1 MRFYTGL
8 DLFVSV
14 QSISL
19 LPDKKSVI
27 ENNSYSRQNMN
38 NYRKTFLDYFLLLLA
53 LFILSCNNNNR
64 EEVKNPEPKIV
75 TVPEQMDKESGL
87 SIQQVLAYTSAHA
100 NKMDDSIRLKLP
112 QVINKFYSENNF
124 TNVWSHEEQL
134 LPLADSLL
142 EFIFNSE
149 GYGLFPADYNLKH
162 LTRFKKIID
171 TDSVQRKNAVLWAK
185 ADILMTDASIKIL
198 KDIKMGRLFADS
210 VLLQKDT
217 SAAVTAIIE
226 RFKVLLEQKEFT
238 AAVNEAEPNK
248 RGYVNLKMGIQRFLD
263 SMDRRVYTY
272 IKYPLKPNDE
282 KDSLAFIKALQ
293 KRLSES
299 KSIELT
305 SELPDTLQLQTAIK
319 KYQKLKGIKQDGK
332 FSEPL
337 IKLMNSTDME
347 KFKRIAVTLDRY
359 KQLPDSMPEKYVWV
373 NLPAYY
379 LELWDT
385 DTLVLTSKIIC
396 GKPTTSTPLLTSAIT
411 NMVTYPTWTVP
422 TSIISKQYL
431 PKLKNNPYYLQRM
444 GIQIINDKGDI
455 VDPGT
460 IKWAKYTKGIPY
472 KVMQGSGD
480 DNALGVLK
488 FNFNN
493 PYAVYLHD
501 TNQRYL
507 FKQKARAL
515 SHGCVRV
522 QKWDSLAFY
531 IARND
536 SINLKPG
543 DSLRY
548 NADSIRT
555 WIAEKKNKRIQIK
568 NRLPLFITYYSC
580 EGKNGKIKF
589 YDDIYGDDKALRE
602 KYFSNK

>member
-1 MRFYTGL
+1 MDYH
-8 DLFVSV
+8 
-14 QSISL
+14 
-19 LPDKKSVI
+19 
-27 ENNSYSRQNMN
+27 
-38 NYRKTFLDYFLLLLA
+38 RKTLINFTFLLLC
-53 LFILSCNNNNR
+53 LFILSCNGHKNDT
-64 EEVKNPEPKIV
+64 VKKPETKIV

-87 SIQQVLAYTSAHA
+87 SIQQVLAYALEHS
-100 NKMDDSIRLKLP
+100 NKIDDSIRLRLP
-112 QVINKFYSENNF
+112 LVTNKFYSENEF
-124 TNVWSHEEQL
+124 TNVWSHEEKL

-142 EFIFNSE
+142 EFISQAE
-149 GYGLFPADYNLKH
+149 LYGLFPADYNLKH
-162 LTRFKKIID
+162 LTRLKTTID

-210 VLLQKDT
+210 VVLQKDT
-217 SAAVTAIIE
+217 GSTVTIID
-226 RFKVLLEQKEFT
+226 RFKILLQQKEFT
-238 AAVNEAEPNK
+238 AAVNAAEPNK
-248 RGYVNLKMGIQRFLD
+248 RGYINLKMGVKRFLD

-272 IKYPLKPNDE
+272 VKYPIKPNDE

-305 SELPDTLQLQTAIK
+305 NNLPDTLQLQTAIK

-332 FSEPL
+332 FSESL
-337 IKLMNSTDME
+337 IKMLNSNDVE
-347 KFKRIAVTLDRY
+347 RFKRIAITLDRY
-359 KQLPDSMPEKYVWV
+359 KQLPDSMPEKYIWV
-373 NLPAYY
+373 NLPGYY

-385 DTLVLTSKIIC
+385 DTLALTSKIIC

-422 TSIISKQYL
+422 ASIISKQYL
-431 PKLKNNPYYLQRM
+431 PKLKNNPYYLQNI
-444 GIQIINDKGDI
+444 GLQIMNEKGDI
-455 VDPGT
+455 IDPGT
-460 IKWAKYTKGIPY
+460 VKWAKYTKGIPY

-488 FNFNN
+488 FNFDN

-507 FKQKARAL
+507 FKQKTRAL

-548 NADSIRT
+548 NADSIRN

-568 NRLPLFITYYSC
+568 NRIPLFITYYSC

-589 YDDIYGDDKALRE
+589 YDDIYGDDKAMRE

>member
-1 MRFYTGL
+1 MDTHKKTVLSYT
-8 DLFVSV
+8 
-14 QSISL
+14 
-19 LPDKKSVI
+19 
-27 ENNSYSRQNMN
+27 
-38 NYRKTFLDYFLLLLA
+38 LLLC
-53 LFILSCNNNNR
+53 LFILSCNNHDR
-64 EEVKNPEPKIV
+64 DKKPETKIV
-75 TVPEQMDKESGL
+75 TAPEQMDAASGE
-87 SIQQVLAYTSAHA
+87 SIQQVLAYISGHG
-100 NKMDDSIRLKLP
+100 NKIDDSIRLKLP
-112 QVINKFYSENNF
+112 LLTNKFYSGNEFN
-124 TNVWSHEEQL
+124 TVWSHEEKWE
-134 LPLADSLL
+134 PLADSLI
-142 EFIFNSE
+142 EFILQSE
-149 GYGLFPADYNLKH
+149 LYGLFPADYNVSHLKMVKEK
-162 LTRFKKIID
+162 LD
-171 TDSVQRKNAVLWAK
+171 TDSLQRKNAVLWAK

-198 KDIKMGRLFADS
+198 KDIKLGRLMNDTAVLKKDS
-210 VLLQKDT
+210 I
-217 SAAVTAIIE
+217 AAVVMDK
-226 RFKVLLEQKEFT
+226 FKMLLEEKQFT
-238 AAVNEAEPNK
+238 AVVDAAEPNT
-248 RGYVNLKMGIQRFLD
+248 RGYLSLKESIPEFLD

-272 IKYPLKPNDE
+272 VKYPFKPNDQ
-282 KDSLAFIKALQ
+282 KDSLAFIKSLQ
-293 KRLSES
+293 KRLAES
-299 KSIELT
+299 KLIELT
-305 SELPDTLQLQTAIK
+305 SALPDTLQLQTAIK
-319 KYQKLKGIKQDGK
+319 KYQKLKGIKADGK

-337 IKLMNSTDME
+337 IKLMNSTDLE
-347 KFKRIAVTLDRY
+347 RFKRIAITLDRY

-373 NLPAYY
+373 NIPGYY
-379 LELWDT
+379 LELWDA
-385 DTLVLTSKIIC
+385 DSMVLASKVIV
-396 GKPTTSTPLLTSAIT
+396 GKPTTSTPQLNSAIT

-431 PKLKNNPYYLQRM
+431 PKLKANPYYLQKIGLTLM
-444 GIQIINDKGDI
+444 NEKGDI

-460 IKWAKYTKGIPY
+460 IKWSKYTKGIPY

-548 NADSIRT
+548 NADSIRS

-568 NRLPLFITYYSC
+568 NRIPLFITYYSC
-580 EGKNGKIKF
+580 EGKDGKIKF
-589 YDDIYGDDKALRE
+589 YDDIYGDDKAMRE

>member
-1 MRFYTGL
+1 MDYH
-8 DLFVSV
+8 
-14 QSISL
+14 
-19 LPDKKSVI
+19 
-27 ENNSYSRQNMN
+27 
-38 NYRKTFLDYFLLLLA
+38 RKTLINYTFLLLC
-53 LFILSCNNNNR
+53 LFILSCNGHENNT
-64 EEVKNPEPKIV
+64 VKKPETKIV
-75 TVPEQMDKESGL
+75 TAPEQMDKESGL
-87 SIQQVLAYTSAHA
+87 SIQQVLAYASEHS
-100 NKMDDSIRLKLP
+100 NKIDDSIRLRLP
-112 QVINKFYSENNF
+112 LVTNKFYSENEF
-124 TNVWSHEEQL
+124 TNVWSHEEKL
-134 LPLADSLL
+134 FPLADSLL
-142 EFIFNSE
+142 EFISQSE
-149 GYGLFPADYNLKH
+149 LYGLFPADYNLKH
-162 LTRFKKIID
+162 LTRLKTIID

-210 VLLQKDT
+210 VVLQKDT
-217 SAAVTAIIE
+217 GSTVTIID
-226 RFKVLLEQKEFT
+226 RFKTLLQQKQFT
-238 AAVNEAEPNK
+238 AAVNAAEPNK
-248 RGYVNLKMGIQRFLD
+248 RGYINLKMGVKRFLD
-263 SMDRRVYTY
+263 SMDRKVYTY
-272 IKYPLKPNDE
+272 VKYPIKPEDE

-305 SELPDTLQLQTAIK
+305 NNLPDTLQLQTAIK

-332 FSEPL
+332 FSESL
-337 IKLMNSTDME
+337 IKMLNSNDVE
-347 KFKRIAVTLDRY
+347 RFKRIAITLDRY
-359 KQLPDSMPEKYVWV
+359 KQLPDSMPDKYIWV
-373 NLPAYY
+373 NLPGYY

-422 TSIISKQYL
+422 TSIIAKQYL
-431 PKLKNNPYYLQRM
+431 PKLKNNPYYLQNI
-444 GIQIINDKGDI
+444 GLQIMNEKGDI
-455 VDPGT
+455 IDPGT
-460 IKWAKYTKGIPY
+460 VKWAKYTKGIPY

-488 FNFNN
+488 FNFDN

-548 NADSIRT
+548 NADSIRN

-568 NRLPLFITYYSC
+568 NRIPLFITYYSC

>member
-1 MRFYTGL
+1 MDTHKKTVLSYT
-8 DLFVSV
+8 
-14 QSISL
+14 
-19 LPDKKSVI
+19 
-27 ENNSYSRQNMN
+27 
-38 NYRKTFLDYFLLLLA
+38 LLLC
-53 LFILSCNNNNR
+53 LFILSCNNHDTD
-64 EEVKNPEPKIV
+64 KKPETKIV
-75 TVPEQMDKESGL
+75 TAPEQMDAASGE
-87 SIQQVLAYTSAHA
+87 SIQQVLAYISGHG
-100 NKMDDSIRLKLP
+100 NKIDDSIRLKLP
-112 QVINKFYSENNF
+112 LLTNKFYSGNEFN
-124 TNVWSHEEQL
+124 TVWSHEEKWE
-134 LPLADSLL
+134 PLADSLI
-142 EFIFNSE
+142 EFILQSE
-149 GYGLFPADYNLKH
+149 LYGLFPADYNVSHLKMVKEK
-162 LTRFKKIID
+162 LD
-171 TDSVQRKNAVLWAK
+171 TDSLQRKNAVLWAK

-198 KDIKMGRLFADS
+198 KDIKLGRLMNDTAVLKKDS
-210 VLLQKDT
+210 I
-217 SAAVTAIIE
+217 AAVVMDK
-226 RFKVLLEQKEFT
+226 FKMLLEEKQFT
-238 AAVNEAEPNK
+238 AVINAAEPNK
-248 RGYVNLKMGIQRFLD
+248 RGYLSLKESIPEFLD

-272 IKYPLKPNDE
+272 VKYPFKPNDQ
-282 KDSLAFIKALQ
+282 KDSLAFIKSLQ
-293 KRLSES
+293 KRLAES
-299 KSIELT
+299 KLIELT
-305 SELPDTLQLQTAIK
+305 SALPDTLQLQTAIK
-319 KYQKLKGIKQDGK
+319 KYQKLKGIKADGK

-337 IKLMNSTDME
+337 IKLMNSNDVE
-347 KFKRIAVTLDRY
+347 RFKRIAITLDRY

-373 NLPAYY
+373 NIPGYY
-379 LELWDT
+379 LELWDA
-385 DTLVLTSKIIC
+385 DSMVLASKVIV
-396 GKPTTSTPLLTSAIT
+396 GKPTTSTPQLNSAIT

-431 PKLKNNPYYLQRM
+431 PKLKANPYYLQKIGLTLM
-444 GIQIINDKGDI
+444 NEKGDI

-460 IKWAKYTKGIPY
+460 IKWSKYTKGIPY

-548 NADSIRT
+548 NADSIRS

-568 NRLPLFITYYSC
+568 NRIPLFITYYSC
-580 EGKNGKIKF
+580 EGKDGKIKF
-589 YDDIYGDDKALRE
+589 YDDIYGDDKAMRE

>member
-1 MRFYTGL
+1 MDTYKKAVLSYT
-8 DLFVSV
+8 
-14 QSISL
+14 
-19 LPDKKSVI
+19 
-27 ENNSYSRQNMN
+27 
-38 NYRKTFLDYFLLLLA
+38 LLLC
-53 LFILSCNNNNR
+53 LFILSCNNHDR
-64 EEVKNPEPKIV
+64 DKKPETKIV
-75 TVPEQMDKESGL
+75 TAPEQMDAASGE
-87 SIQQVLAYTSAHA
+87 SIQQVLAYISGHG
-100 NKMDDSIRLKLP
+100 NKIDDSIRLKLP
-112 QVINKFYSENNF
+112 LLTNKFYSGNEFN
-124 TNVWSHEEQL
+124 TVWSHEEKWE
-134 LPLADSLL
+134 PLADSLI
-142 EFIFNSE
+142 EFILQSE
-149 GYGLFPADYNLKH
+149 LYGLFPADYNVSHLKMVKEK
-162 LTRFKKIID
+162 LD
-171 TDSVQRKNAVLWAK
+171 TDSLQRKNAVLWAK

-198 KDIKMGRLFADS
+198 KDIKLGRLMNDTAVLKKDS
-210 VLLQKDT
+210 I
-217 SAAVTAIIE
+217 AAVVMDK
-226 RFKVLLEQKEFT
+226 FKMLLEEKQFT
-238 AAVNEAEPNK
+238 AVVDAAEPNT
-248 RGYVNLKMGIQRFLD
+248 RGYLSLKESIPEFLD

-272 IKYPLKPNDE
+272 VKYPFKPNDQ
-282 KDSLAFIKALQ
+282 KDSLAFIKSLQ
-293 KRLSES
+293 KRLAES
-299 KSIELT
+299 KLIELT
-305 SELPDTLQLQTAIK
+305 SALPDTLQLQTAIK
-319 KYQKLKGIKQDGK
+319 KYQKLKGIKADGK

-337 IKLMNSTDME
+337 IKLMNSNDVE
-347 KFKRIAVTLDRY
+347 RFKRIAITLDRY

-373 NLPAYY
+373 NIPGYY
-379 LELWDT
+379 LELWDA
-385 DTLVLTSKIIC
+385 DSMVLASKVIV
-396 GKPTTSTPLLTSAIT
+396 GKPTTSTPQLNSAIT

-431 PKLKNNPYYLQRM
+431 PKLKANPYYLQKIGLTLM
-444 GIQIINDKGDI
+444 NEKGDI

-460 IKWAKYTKGIPY
+460 IKWSKYTKGIPY

-548 NADSIRT
+548 NADSIRS

-568 NRLPLFITYYSC
+568 NRIPLFITYYSC
-580 EGKNGKIKF
+580 EGKDGKIKF
-589 YDDIYGDDKALRE
+589 YDDIYGDDKAMRE

>member
-1 MRFYTGL
+1 MDSHRNLVLNYT
-8 DLFVSV
+8 
-14 QSISL
+14 
-19 LPDKKSVI
+19 
-27 ENNSYSRQNMN
+27 
-38 NYRKTFLDYFLLLLA
+38 LLLLC
-53 LFILSCNNNNR
+53 LFILSCNDH
-64 EEVKNPEPKIV
+64 EADKGPETKIV
-75 TVPEQMDKESGL
+75 TAPEKMDEQSGESIKQL
-87 SIQQVLAYTSAHA
+87 LAYALEHG
-100 NKMDDSIRLKLP
+100 NKIDDSIRLKLA
-112 QVINKFYSENNF
+112 VITNKFYDENDF
-124 TNVWSHEEQL
+124 TTVWSHEEKW

-142 EFIFNSE
+142 GFITQSE
-149 GYGLFPADYNLKH
+149 LYGLFPADYNLKH
-162 LTRFKKIID
+162 LTRFKAIID

-185 ADILMTDASIKIL
+185 ADILMTDASVKIL
-198 KDIKMGRLFADS
+198 KDIKMGRLFSDS
-210 VLLQKDT
+210 VMLQKDT
-217 SAAVTAIIE
+217 AGAVGAIIG
-226 RFKVLLEQKEFT
+226 RFKTLLQQKEFT
-238 AAVNEAEPNK
+238 SAVNAAEPTK
-248 RGYVNLKMGIQRFLD
+248 RGYVNLKEGIQRFLD
-263 SMDRRVYTY
+263 SMDRRTYTY
-272 IKYPLKPNDE
+272 VKYPFKPNDE
-282 KDSLAFIKALQ
+282 KDSLAFIKTLQ

-299 KSIELT
+299 KSIEFS

-319 KYQKLKGIKQDGK
+319 KYQKLKGVKADGK
-332 FSEPL
+332 YSESL
-337 IKLMNSTDME
+337 VKMMNTNDVE

-373 NLPAYY
+373 NLPGYY

-385 DTLVLTSKIIC
+385 DTLALTSKIIC

-431 PKLKNNPYYLQRM
+431 PKLKNNPYYLQKM
-444 GIQIINDKGDI
+444 GIQIMNEKGDI
-455 VDPGT
+455 IDPGT
-460 IKWAKYTKGIPY
+460 VKWAKYTKGIPY

-507 FKQKARAL
+507 FKKAGRAL

-522 QKWDSLAFY
+522 QKWDSLAYY

-543 DSLRY
+543 DVLTY

-580 EGKNGKIKF
+580 EGKDGKIKF
-589 YDDIYGDDKALRE
+589 YDDIYGDDKAMRE

>member
-1 MRFYTGL
+1 
-8 DLFVSV
+8 
-14 QSISL
+14 
-19 LPDKKSVI
+19 
-27 ENNSYSRQNMN
+27 MN
-38 NYRKTFLDYFLLLLA
+38 NHTKTVLNYSLLLLC
-53 LFILSCNNNNR
+53 LFGLSCNNN
-64 EEVKNPEPKIV
+64 EEAKNPETKIV

-87 SIQQVLAYTSAHA
+87 SIQQVLAYSSAHA
-100 NKMDDSIRLKLP
+100 NKIDDSIRLRLP
-112 QVINKFYSENNF
+112 LVTNKFYGENNF
-124 TNVWSHEEQL
+124 TIVWSHEEKW
-134 LPLADSLL
+134 LPLVDSLL
-142 EFIFNSE
+142 DFILQCE
-149 GYGLFPADYNLKH
+149 RYGLFPADYNLKH
-162 LTRFKKIID
+162 LTRFKTIID

-185 ADILMTDASIKIL
+185 ADILMTDASVKIL
-198 KDIKMGRLFADS
+198 KDIKMGRLFVDS
-210 VLLQKDT
+210 VVLQKDT
-217 SAAVTAIIE
+217 TGTVSAIID
-226 RFKVLLEQKEFT
+226 RFKTLLQQKQFT
-238 AAVNEAEPNK
+238 EAVNAAEPNK
-248 RGYVNLKMGIQRFLD
+248 RGYLNLKMGIQQFLD
-263 SMDRRVYTY
+263 SMDRRAYTY
-272 IKYPLKPNDE
+272 IKYPFKPNDE
-282 KDSLAFIKALQ
+282 KDSLAFIKSLQ

-305 SELPDTLQLQTAIK
+305 NNLPDTLQLQTAIK

-332 FSEPL
+332 FSEQL
-337 IKLMNSTDME
+337 IKLMNSTDVE
-347 KFKRIAVTLDRY
+347 KFKRIAITLDRY
-359 KQLPDSMPEKYVWV
+359 KKLPDSMPEKYVWV
-373 NLPAYY
+373 NLPGYY

-431 PKLKNNPYYLQRM
+431 PKLKNNPYYLQKM
-444 GIQIINDKGDI
+444 GIEIMNEKGDI
-455 VDPGT
+455 IDPGT
-460 IKWAKYTKGIPY
+460 VKWAKYTKGIPY

-493 PYAVYLHD
+493 PYDVYLHD

-507 FKQKARAL
+507 FKKAARAL

-548 NADSIRT
+548 NADSIRN
-555 WIAEKKNKRIQIK
+555 WIAAKMNKRIQIK
-568 NRLPLFITYYSC
+568 NRIPLFITYYSC

-589 YDDIYGDDKALRE
+589 YDDIYGDDKAMRE